1 MKIKKGDLVK
11 IMTGKDRGKEG
22 KVIQIFPEMKK
33 LIVEGANKRIKHLK
47 PKKQREKGQK
57 IEFDAPMNTSNVQLI
72 CPKCKK
78 ITRVGY
84 KKLENK
90 EKVRICKKCKD
101 LI

>member
-11 IMTGKDRGKEG
+11 IIAGKDRGKEG

-57 IEFDAPMNTSNVQLI
+57 IEFDAPMNLSNVQII

-90 EKVRICKKCKD
+90 DKVRICKKCKD

>member
-22 KVIQIFPEMKK
+22 KVIQIFLEMKK
-33 LIVEGANKRIKHLK
+33 LIVEGCNKRIKHLK

-57 IEFDAPMNTSNVQLI
+57 IEFDAPINISNVQLI
-72 CPKCKK
+72 CTKCKK
-78 ITRVGY
+78 ITRIGY

-90 EKVRICKKCKD
+90 EKVRICSKCKE